1 MENTGKSAKVP
12 GIAIAAFVLGIGSIL
27 LPLALVLVPYLLY
40 VSGLTI
46 ETKLISEALDRLYTP
61 LLKGTPVLAVAAIV
75 CGAIGL
81 HKSRVM
87 PRTSKKGVAFSV
99 TGLVTGALML
109 FTAVLMIV
117 LMIARGDAF

>member
-1 MENTGKSAKVP
+1 MEDAGQSVETP

-27 LPLALVLVPYLLY
+27 LPLALVFVPYLLY

-81 HKSRVM
+81 HRCRIL
-87 PRTSKKGVAFSV
+87 PRTSRKGVAFSLI
-99 TGLVTGALML
+99 GLIQGVFTVIIIAVVLTVFF
-109 FTAVLMIV
+109 FTAKI
-117 LMIARGDAF
+117 

>member
-1 MENTGKSAKVP
+1 MENTGKSAKAP

-81 HKSRVM
+81 HRCRIL
-87 PRTSKKGVAFSV
+87 PRTSRKGVAFSLI
-99 TGLVTGALML
+99 GLIQGVFTVIIIAVVLTVFF
-109 FTAVLMIV
+109 FTAKI
-117 LMIARGDAF
+117 